1 MALLAYMLGGRIVEK
16 HFTSNRALKGTDQA
30 FSLEASGLRRLV
42 RDLRRARLAL
52 GDGIKQRCDVET
64 APLLKM
70 EKSLVADRDLPSGHL
85 LTAKDIAIRSPGGG
99 APPYE
104 FDSFIGR
111 KTCVNLAVDDFLTRE
126 VVK

>member
-1 MALLAYMLGGRIVEK
+1 MALLAYMLGARIVEK
-16 HFTSNRALKGTDQA
+16 HFTINRALKGTDQA

-42 RDLRRARLAL
+42 RDLKRGRLAL
-52 GDGIKQRCDVET
+52 GDGIKQRYDVES

-70 EKSLVADRDLPSGHL
+70 EKSLVASHDLPSGHL

-104 FDSFIGR
+104 FDSFIGC
-111 KTCVNLAVDDFLTRE
+111 KTCIDLTADEFLARE
-126 VVK
+126 IVE